1 MENVSLYEK
10 EMLKYMERN
19 YADIIEKIEEKQALD
34 ETLETEIKNA
44 LTAFEKEF
52 QNMIEG

>member
-1 MENVSLYEK
+1 
-10 EMLKYMERN
+10 MLKYMERN